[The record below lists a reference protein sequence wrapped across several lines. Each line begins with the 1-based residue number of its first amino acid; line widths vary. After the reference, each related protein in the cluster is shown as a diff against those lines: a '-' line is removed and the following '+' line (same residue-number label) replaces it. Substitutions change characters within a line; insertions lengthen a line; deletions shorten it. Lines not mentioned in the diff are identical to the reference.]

1 MPSKISTHHFTTALK
16 NPDIRFWIGSVGF
29 FTLGSRALAVVIGFQ
44 IYKITHSAL
53 CLGWLGLVEAIPALS
68 LVMIGGYV
76 ADHFSRR
83 KILLITR
90 ASSCICGL
98 ALAALS
104 MQSYAHSLIGL
115 YSVIFAAGIA
125 RGFADPANTAF
136 EAQVVPKTI
145 TVSGTSWI
153 ASVWVGCSIIGPAII
168 GFVFD
173 AWGAYGSYLLITGF
187 FILSWFS
194 TLAIGPKPQVM
205 PEHKEPFLKSVSM
218 GWHFVL
224 SQQPL
229 WGGMTLD
236 LIAVLFGGVI
246 AILPIY
252 ASDILHVGAKGLG
265 LLNAATSVGA
275 LSTMLYATKHPPIA
289 KAGRNLLLT
298 VAGFGLS
305 ILVFGF
311 PRNFLLSLAALA
323 LSGVFDGI
331 SMVIRRSMVRLLSP
345 DDMRGRISAVSWI
358 FICSSNE
365 LGAFESGM
373 VAAWIGAIPCVAVGG
388 VMTLAVAGL
397 TACIAPQLRKLRFDR
412 RQWKDLFTVVFTG
425 KRTVCFLL
433 DVFPDKNTVFHC
445 I

>member
-1 MPSKISTHHFTTALK
+1 MPSKISSHHFTTALK

-44 IYKITHSAL
+44 IYKITHSAMA
-53 CLGWLGLVEAIPALS
+53 LGWLGLVEAIPALS
-68 LVMIGGYV
+68 LVLIGGYV

-90 ASSCICGL
+90 GSSCVCAL

-115 YSVIFAAGIA
+115 YSVIFLAGVA

-145 TVSGTSWI
+145 TVNASSWI
-153 ASVWVGCSIIGPAII
+153 GSVWVGCSIIGPAII
-168 GFVFD
+168 GFVFA

-205 PEHKEPFLKSVSM
+205 PEHKEPFLKSVTT
-218 GWHFVL
+218 GWRFVL
-224 SQQPL
+224 SHQPL
-229 WGGMTLD
+229 WGAMALD

-246 AILPIY
+246 ALLPIF
-252 ASDILHVGAKGLG
+252 ASDILHVGAQGLG

-311 PRNFLLSLAALA
+311 SKNFLLSLAALA
-323 LSGVFDGI
+323 LSGVFDGV

-373 VAAWIGAIPCVAVGG
+373 VAAWIGTIPCVAVGG
-388 VMTLAVAGL
+388 VVTLAVVAL
-397 TACIAPQLRKLRFDR
+397 TACIAPQLRKLRFDPQTMER
-412 RQWKDLFTVVFTG
+412 VYL
-425 KRTVCFLL
+425 
-433 DVFPDKNTVFHC
+433 P
-445 I
+445 

>member
-1 MPSKISTHHFTTALK
+1 MPSKISSHLFTAALK
-16 NPDIRFWIGSVGF
+16 NPDIRFFIGSVGF

-53 CLGWLGLVEAIPALS
+53 SLGWLGLVEAIPALS
-68 LVMIGGYV
+68 LVLIGGYV

-90 ASSCICGL
+90 ASSCVCAL
-98 ALAALS
+98 VLAAIS

-115 YSVIFAAGIA
+115 YTVIFMAGIA

-136 EAQVVPKTI
+136 EAQVVPKTM
-145 TVSGTSWI
+145 TANASSWI
-153 ASVWVGCSIIGPAII
+153 GSAWVGCSVVGPAII

-187 FILSWFS
+187 FILSWIS
-194 TLAIGPKPQVM
+194 TLAIGPVPQVM
-205 PEHKEPFLKSVSM
+205 PQQKEPILKSISM
-218 GWHFVL
+218 GWRFVL

-229 WGGMTLD
+229 WGAMALD

-246 AILPIY
+246 AILPIF
-252 ASDILHVGAKGLG
+252 ATDILQVGAKGLG
-265 LLNAATSVGA
+265 LLNAATSLGA
-275 LSTMLYATKHPPIA
+275 LSTMIYAAKHPPLE

-305 ILVFGF
+305 ILIFGF
-311 PRNFLLSLAALA
+311 SKNFLLSLAALA
-323 LSGVFDGI
+323 LSGAFDGI

-373 VAAWIGAIPCVAVGG
+373 VAAAIGAIPCVAVGG
-388 VMTLAVAGL
+388 VVTLAVVGI
-397 TACIAPQLRKLRFDR
+397 TACIAPQLRKLRFDAHTMER
-412 RQWKDLFTVVFTG
+412 
-425 KRTVCFLL
+425 
-433 DVFPDKNTVFHC
+433 

>member
-1 MPSKISTHHFTTALK
+1 MPSKISTHHFATALK
-16 NPDIRFWIGSVGF
+16 IPEIRFWIGSVGF
-29 FTLGSRALAVVIGFQ
+29 FTLGSRALAVILGFQ
-44 IYKITHSAL
+44 IYKITHSDM
-53 CLGWLGLVEAIPALS
+53 CLGWLGLAEAIPALS
-68 LVMIGGYV
+68 LVSFGGYV
-76 ADHFSRR
+76 ADHFNRR

-90 ASSCICGL
+90 ASSCLCAI
-98 ALAALS
+98 ALVALS
-104 MQSYAHSLIGL
+104 MQSYSHSLIGL
-115 YSVIFAAGIA
+115 YSVIFLAGIA

-153 ASVWVGCSIIGPAII
+153 ASVWVGCSVIGPAII
-168 GFVFD
+168 GFVFE

-187 FILSWFS
+187 FILSWFL
-194 TLAIGPKPQVM
+194 TLAIKPKPQVM
-205 PEHKEPFLKSVSM
+205 PEHKEPFFKSISM
-218 GWHFVL
+218 GWRFVL
-224 SQQPL
+224 SHQPL

-236 LIAVLFGGVI
+236 LIAVLFGGVV

-275 LSTMLYATKHPPIA
+275 LSMLLYATKHPPIA

-305 ILVFGF
+305 ILIFGF
-311 PRNFLLSLAALA
+311 SKNFLLSLAALA
-323 LSGVFDGI
+323 LSGMFDGI

-345 DDMRGRISAVSWI
+345 DDMRGRISAVSWM

-373 VAAWIGAIPCVAVGG
+373 VAAWLGAIPCVAVGG
-388 VMTLAVAGL
+388 VVTLGVVGL
-397 TACIAPQLRKLRFDR
+397 TACVAPQLRKLRFDPHTMER
-412 RQWKDLFTVVFTG
+412 IYL
-425 KRTVCFLL
+425 
-433 DVFPDKNTVFHC
+433 P
-445 I
+445 

>member
-1 MPSKISTHHFTTALK
+1 MPSKISTHHFATALK

-44 IYKITHSAL
+44 IYRITHSAL

-68 LVMIGGYV
+68 LVLIGGYV

-90 ASSCICGL
+90 ASSCICAL
-98 ALAALS
+98 ALASLS
-104 MQSYAHSLIGL
+104 AQSYAHSLIGL
-115 YSVIFAAGIA
+115 YAVVFAAGIA
-125 RGFADPANTAF
+125 RGFADPANSAF
-136 EAQVVPKTI
+136 EAQIVPKTI
-145 TVSGTSWI
+145 TVNGASWI
-153 ASVWVGCSIIGPAII
+153 ASVWVGCSVVGPAII

-173 AWGAYGSYLLITGF
+173 AWGAYGSYILITAF
-187 FILSWFS
+187 FILSWFF
-194 TLAIGPKPQVM
+194 TLAIGPKPQIM
-205 PEHKEPFLKSVSM
+205 PQQKEPILKSITS
-218 GWHFVL
+218 GWRFVL

-229 WGGMTLD
+229 WGAMTLD

-246 AILPIY
+246 ALLPIY

-275 LSTMLYATKHPPIA
+275 LATMLYATKHPPIA
-289 KAGRNLLLT
+289 KAGRNLLFT
-298 VAGFGLS
+298 VAGFGVS
-305 ILVFGF
+305 ILIFGF
-311 PRNFLLSLAALA
+311 SKNFLLSLFALA

-373 VAAWIGAIPCVAVGG
+373 MAAWIGAIPCVAVGG
-388 VMTLAVAGL
+388 VITLAVVGL
-397 TACIAPQLRKLRFDR
+397 TASIAPQLRKLRFDPHTMER
-412 RQWKDLFTVVFTG
+412 VYL
-425 KRTVCFLL
+425 
-433 DVFPDKNTVFHC
+433 P
-445 I
+445 

>member
-1 MPSKISTHHFTTALK
+1 MPSKISTHHFATALK

-68 LVMIGGYV
+68 LVLIGGYV

-90 ASSCICGL
+90 ASSCICGM

-104 MQSYAHSLIGL
+104 MQSYTHSLIGL

-125 RGFADPANTAF
+125 RGFADPANSAF

-145 TVSGTSWI
+145 TVNASSWI
-153 ASVWVGCSIIGPAII
+153 GSVWVGCSVVGPAII

-173 AWGAYGSYLLITGF
+173 AWGAYGTYLLITGF

-194 TLAIGPKPQVM
+194 TFAIGPKPQVM
-205 PEHKEPFLKSVSM
+205 PQQKEPLLKSISM
-218 GWHFVL
+218 GWRFVL
-224 SQQPL
+224 SHQPL

-246 AILPIY
+246 ALLPIY
-252 ASDILHVGAKGLG
+252 ATDILHVGAKGLG

-275 LSTMLYATKHPPIA
+275 LSMMLYATKHPPIA

-305 ILVFGF
+305 ILIFGF
-311 PRNFLLSLAALA
+311 SKNFLLSLAALA
-323 LSGVFDGI
+323 LSGMFDGI

-345 DDMRGRISAVSWI
+345 DDMRGRISAVSWV
-358 FICSSNE
+358 FVCSSNE

-388 VMTLAVAGL
+388 VVTLAVVAL
-397 TACIAPQLRKLRFDR
+397 TACIAPQLRKLRFDPHTMER
-412 RQWKDLFTVVFTG
+412 IYL
-425 KRTVCFLL
+425 
-433 DVFPDKNTVFHC
+433 P
-445 I
+445 

>member
-1 MPSKISTHHFTTALK
+1 MPSKISSHHFATALK
-16 NPDIRFWIGSVGF
+16 NPDIRFFIGSVGF

-44 IYKITHSAL
+44 VYKITHSAM

-68 LVMIGGYV
+68 LVLIGGYV

-90 ASSCICGL
+90 GSSCACAL

-104 MQSYAHSLIGL
+104 MHNHAHSLIGL

-145 TVSGTSWI
+145 TVSGSSWI
-153 ASVWVGCSIIGPAII
+153 ASVWIGCSIIGPAII
-168 GFVFD
+168 GFVFA
-173 AWGAYGSYLLITGF
+173 AWGAQGSYLLITGF
-187 FILSWFS
+187 FILSWLS
-194 TLAIGPKPQVM
+194 TLLIGPKLQVM
-205 PEHKEPFLKSVSM
+205 PQQKEPIFKSISM
-218 GWHFVL
+218 GWRFVL

-246 AILPIY
+246 ALLPIY
-252 ASDILHVGAKGLG
+252 ATDILHVGVKGLG

-275 LSTMLYATKHPPIA
+275 LSSMLYATKHPPIA
-289 KAGRNLLLT
+289 RAGRNLFFT
-298 VAGFGLS
+298 VAGFGVS
-305 ILVFGF
+305 ILIFGF
-311 PRNFLLSLAALA
+311 SKNFLLSLAALA

-331 SMVIRRSMVRLLSP
+331 SMIIRRSMVRLLSP
-345 DDMRGRISAVSWI
+345 DDMRGRISSVSWI

-373 VAAWIGAIPCVAVGG
+373 VAAWLGAIPCVALGG
-388 VMTLAVAGL
+388 VVTLGVVGL
-397 TACIAPQLRKLRFDR
+397 TAWVAPQLRNLRFDPLTMER
-412 RQWKDLFTVVFTG
+412 IYL
-425 KRTVCFLL
+425 
-433 DVFPDKNTVFHC
+433 P
-445 I
+445 

>member
-1 MPSKISTHHFTTALK
+1 MPSKISSHHFATALK
-16 NPDIRFWIGSVGF
+16 NPDIRFFIGSVGF

-44 IYKITHSAL
+44 VYKITHSAM

-68 LVMIGGYV
+68 LVLIGGYV

-90 ASSCICGL
+90 GSSCACAL

-104 MQSYAHSLIGL
+104 MHNHAHSLIGL

-145 TVSGTSWI
+145 TVSGSSWI
-153 ASVWVGCSIIGPAII
+153 ASVWIGCSIIGPAII
-168 GFVFD
+168 GFVFA
-173 AWGAYGSYLLITGF
+173 AWGAQGSYLLITGF
-187 FILSWFS
+187 FILSWLS
-194 TLAIGPKPQVM
+194 TLLIGPKLQVM
-205 PEHKEPFLKSVSM
+205 PQQKEPIFKSISM
-218 GWHFVL
+218 GWRFVL

-246 AILPIY
+246 ALLPIY
-252 ASDILHVGAKGLG
+252 ATDILHVGVKGLG

-275 LSTMLYATKHPPIA
+275 LSSMLYATKHPPIA
-289 KAGRNLLLT
+289 RAGRNLFFT
-298 VAGFGLS
+298 VAGFGVS
-305 ILVFGF
+305 ILIFGF
-311 PRNFLLSLAALA
+311 SKNFLLSLAALA

-331 SMVIRRSMVRLLSP
+331 SMIIRRSMVRLLSP
-345 DDMRGRISAVSWI
+345 DDMRGRISSVSWI

-373 VAAWIGAIPCVAVGG
+373 VAAWLGAIPCVAVGG
-388 VMTLAVAGL
+388 VVTLGVVGI
-397 TACIAPQLRKLRFDR
+397 TACLAPQLRKLRFDPHTMER
-412 RQWKDLFTVVFTG
+412 IYL
-425 KRTVCFLL
+425 
-433 DVFPDKNTVFHC
+433 P
-445 I
+445 

>member
-1 MPSKISTHHFTTALK
+1 MPSKISNHHFAAALK
-16 NPDIRFWIGSVGF
+16 YPDIRFWIGSVGF

-68 LVMIGGYV
+68 LVLIGGYV

-90 ASSCICGL
+90 ASSCICAL

-115 YSVIFAAGIA
+115 YSVIFVVGIA

-136 EAQVVPKTI
+136 EAQVIPKTI

-173 AWGAYGSYLLITGF
+173 AWGASGSYLLITGS

-205 PEHKEPFLKSVSM
+205 PEHKEPLLKSVSM

-224 SQQPL
+224 SHQPL
-229 WGGMTLD
+229 WGGMALD

-246 AILPIY
+246 AILPIF

-265 LLNAATSVGA
+265 LLNAASSVGA
-275 LSTMLYATKHPPIA
+275 LGMMLYATKHPPIA

-305 ILVFGF
+305 ILIFGF
-311 PRNFLLSLAALA
+311 SKNFLLSLAALA
-323 LSGVFDGI
+323 LSGVFDGVSI
-331 SMVIRRSMVRLLSP
+331 VIRRSMVRLLSP
-345 DDMRGRISAVSWI
+345 DDMRGRISAVSWV
-358 FICSSNE
+358 FVCSSNE

-373 VAAWIGAIPCVAVGG
+373 VAAAIGAIPCVAVGG
-388 VMTLAVAGL
+388 LVTLAVAGL
-397 TACIAPQLRKLRFDR
+397 TSYIAPQLRKLRFDPHTMER
-412 RQWKDLFTVVFTG
+412 
-425 KRTVCFLL
+425 
-433 DVFPDKNTVFHC
+433 
-445 I
+445 IY